1 MKSKNRRTIK
11 IIVGIL
17 VVLVVCTGIF
27 LYVAIFRGFYASS
40 DIPAGEYTGSA
51 NVEFLGGKEIYRVV
65 ANKYGEPIF
74 ENPSGAFDE
83 AITDYGDAIHLIYET
98 FGTEYGLNTFNN
110 ENYQMYM
117 VLGWQLPTDNETI
130 RKQGS
135 DLTKF
140 LDIYENSEKRWYLTP
155 VGWVREA
162 T

>member
-1 MKSKNRRTIK
+1 MLQVIFQRVS
-11 IIVGIL
+11 IL
-17 VVLVVCTGIF
+17 
-27 LYVAIFRGFYASS
+27 A
-40 DIPAGEYTGSA
+40 A

-135 DLTKF
+135 DLAKF

>member
-1 MKSKNRRTIK
+1 MLQVIFQRVSILALQMLNFWVGKKYIVLLQINMVSQFLKIPQVRLMKRLQIMEMR
-11 IIVGIL
+11 
-17 VVLVVCTGIF
+17 
-27 LYVAIFRGFYASS
+27 
-40 DIPAGEYTGSA
+40 
-51 NVEFLGGKEIYRVV
+51 
-65 ANKYGEPIF
+65 
-74 ENPSGAFDE
+74 
-83 AITDYGDAIHLIYET
+83 
-98 FGTEYGLNTFNN
+98 

>member
-1 MKSKNRRTIK
+1 M
-11 IIVGIL
+11 
-17 VVLVVCTGIF
+17 
-27 LYVAIFRGFYASS
+27 
-40 DIPAGEYTGSA
+40 GSA
-51 NVEFLGGKEIYRVV
+51 GWPLANAPV
-65 ANKYGEPIF
+65 AAVRRKLH
-74 ENPSGAFDE
+74 
-83 AITDYGDAIHLIYET
+83 GDAIHLIYET

-135 DLTKF
+135 DLAKF

>member
-65 ANKYGEPIF
+65 QIN
-74 ENPSGAFDE
+74 
-83 AITDYGDAIHLIYET
+83 
-98 FGTEYGLNTFNN
+98 
-110 ENYQMYM
+110 M
-117 VLGWQLPTDNETI
+117 VSQ
-130 RKQGS
+130 
-135 DLTKF
+135 F
-140 LDIYENSEKRWYLTP
+140 LKIPQVRLMKRLQIMEMRYI
-155 VGWVREA
+155 
-162 T
+162 